1 MKKLNLA
8 DQEKIAS
15 GFYIP
20 FYKETYTD
28 DEFKR
33 CGIAHIHHNFS
44 EDEFLKK
51 VKGEFVD
58 IGRKKAEAVT
68 LLTLEQNI
76 KIKISC
82 IS

>member
-8 DQEKIAS
+8 GQEKITG

-44 EDEFLKK
+44 GDEFLKK
-51 VKGEFVD
+51 VKGKFID
-58 IGRKKAEAVT
+58 IGRKKAEAIALMT
-68 LLTLEQNI
+68 LDRV
-76 KIKISC
+76 
-82 IS
+82 